1 MYQHKFSSIYIK
13 QHFYVDEL
21 WLLNTCINIINADQ
35 QTLSAETVWLF
46 VFFLHLWTH
55 VS

>member
-35 QTLSAETVWLF
+35 QTLSAETV
-46 VFFLHLWTH
+46 
-55 VS
+55 